1 MTLTDTTTNTNMQN
15 VEEKKETEG
24 GRQSLAGDLQS
35 VSLCLCVLT
44 QLTNL
49 LCPPPLQKKGKMHY
63 QIAVIINF
71 LGHCISMVA
80 LLIAFFLFLCLRW
93 VLFFFFLFYGQCRGV
108 VEEGR
113 GHLRGGGNII
123 LEASLM

>member
-49 LCPPPLQKKGKMHY
+49 LCPPPLLPAEKRQD
-63 QIAVIINF
+63 A
-71 LGHCISMVA
+71 LPDRGHHQLPGSLHLHGGA
-80 LLIAFFLFLCLRW
+80 AHRLLPLPLSKVGVVFFLSFLRP
-93 VLFFFFLFYGQCRGV
+93 VPRGCRA
-108 VEEGR
+108 R
-113 GHLRGGGNII
+113 RGGGI
-123 LEASLM
+123 SGGGGGGT